1 MTYTLLSLKS
11 RFILLDRFDE
21 FKVPLSMKTVTISQ
35 FKSNLSEYAAKVQQG
50 AEFIVTH
57 GRKRKKIFKVI
68 PIVEEKPSKR
78 KLGVLKGKA
87 TVVFHDDWKMTT
99 KEFTGL

>member
-1 MTYTLLSLKS
+1 MVT
-11 RFILLDRFDE
+11 IGE
-21 FKVPLSMKTVTISQ
+21 FKT
-35 FKSNLSEYAAKVQQG
+35 NLSEYAAKVQKG

-57 GRKRKKIFKVI
+57 GRRRKKIFKVI
-68 PIVEEKPSKR
+68 PIPEEKHVKR

-99 KEFTGL
+99 EEFLGS